1 MTTPSHTPS
10 PSGPSGP
17 PPLPPQVS
25 RRIRLDTI
33 FTLDPGAHYAKTP
46 ATPGLAISAPAKKAI
61 RALRKEEFE
70 STVAKNV
77 LSSVLGAKDA
87 RFTAGEKHSDLV
99 WLHLVDAIEKHF
111 INESDTFANLFRL
124 TDPNLECPEDA
135 NDLLFV
141 TLEHLIKP

>member
-1 MTTPSHTPS
+1 MSTPSSAPT

-17 PPLPPQVS
+17 PPLPPNVS

-46 ATPGLAISAPAKKAI
+46 ATPGLALSAPQKKAI

-99 WLHLVDAIEKHF
+99 WLHLVEAIEKHF
-111 INESDTFANLFRL
+111 VNESETYADLFRL
-124 TDPNLECPEDA
+124 TDVTLECPEDA

-141 TLEHLIKP
+141 TLEHVIKP